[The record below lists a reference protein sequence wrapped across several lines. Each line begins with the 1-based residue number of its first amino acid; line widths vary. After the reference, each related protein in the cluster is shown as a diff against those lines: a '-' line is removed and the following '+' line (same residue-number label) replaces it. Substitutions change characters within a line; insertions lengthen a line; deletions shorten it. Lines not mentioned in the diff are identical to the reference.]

1 MQTLTAT
8 LLRGKTVLLV
18 THDPLEA
25 CRMAD
30 DILLLHGQPLQV
42 THWPVPAGTVPR
54 ALNDAGLL
62 QAQAELF
69 SRLNSYEKAE

>member
-1 MQTLTAT
+1 
-8 LLRGKTVLLV
+8 
-18 THDPLEA
+18 
-25 CRMAD
+25 
-30 DILLLHGQPLQV
+30 
-42 THWPVPAGTVPR
+42 VPAGTVPR